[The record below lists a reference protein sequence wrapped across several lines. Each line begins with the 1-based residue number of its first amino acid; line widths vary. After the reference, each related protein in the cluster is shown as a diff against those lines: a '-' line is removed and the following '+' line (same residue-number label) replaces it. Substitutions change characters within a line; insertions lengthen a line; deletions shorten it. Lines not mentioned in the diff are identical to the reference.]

1 MFALHQDIVR
11 RRKEEAKRRHE
22 VHRKLAAQGIV
33 GRTRH
38 EDPEEGRR
46 LDEQLR
52 KVCRGELAVA
62 LADGVGEGLSG
73 WRRADVADGQGGGR
87 NPSADGPG
95 SGAAAQVDSGTVDC
109 GGVLRSPSWLTSYES
124 APGQRHIYEV
134 VDQLGATRHEP

>member
-1 MFALHQDIVR
+1 MLCVSVFVRARAMFALHQDIVR

-52 KVCRGELAVA
+52 KVCRGELAMA
-62 LADGVGEGLSG
+62 LADGVGEGLKRLVSC
-73 WRRADVADGQGGGR
+73 R
-87 NPSADGPG
+87 
-95 SGAAAQVDSGTVDC
+95 C
-109 GGVLRSPSWLTSYES
+109 C
-124 APGQRHIYEV
+124 
-134 VDQLGATRHEP
+134 